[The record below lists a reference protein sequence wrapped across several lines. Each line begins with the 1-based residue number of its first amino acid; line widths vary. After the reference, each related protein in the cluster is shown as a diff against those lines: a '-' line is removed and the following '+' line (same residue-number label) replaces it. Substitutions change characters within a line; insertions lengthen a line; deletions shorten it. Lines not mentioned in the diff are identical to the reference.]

1 MDPLVFGGIAT
12 GIGTIVGLI
21 GMLVAEGKYA
31 EAQRVREQVA
41 AEYGDVVL
49 PELDAQLAKELG
61 PSELSLIREDETLR
75 DTQVRAMRKLE
86 DLYRAGGTAPE
97 DAAALRLADIGA
109 QQRASSDYQSLM
121 QGLAQRG
128 QTMNPA
134 LAAAMAQQSSGAVLG
149 ATAQNRLQAQ
159 LAARDRALRA
169 LESSAGMAG
178 DIRSADWQRSAS
190 KASAN
195 DAINRFNA
203 ETLMQTQWRN
213 AELRQRAYEN
223 RLRKMQGQAQ
233 SRLGVAEGL
242 QSQGE
247 RWASIGGG
255 IGSGITK
262 AGIGLAPLAQEQS
275 ERR

>member
-21 GMLVAEGKYA
+21 GMLVAEGRYA

-86 DLYRAGGTAPE
+86 DLYRTGGTAPE

-159 LAARDRALRA
+159 VAARDRALRA

-233 SRLGVAEGL
+233 ARLGVAEGL

-262 AGIGLAPLAQEQS
+262 AGVGLAPLAK
-275 ERR
+275 